1 MLTTIS
7 KNQIIFWINSIPVT
21 CCALFESITDLRD
34 GDILIALICGILQIK
49 SMPSIEAET
58 TVTGCVLLSIPDFAF
73 SPITV
78 SIKSCLEHK
87 HITVGVL
94 HNSERRSLS
103 YTCFQV
109 ISSCDENTLKTVATM
124 ESILRVAEH
133 STRSLL

>member
-21 CCALFESITDLRD
+21 CCALFESIADLRD
-34 GDILIALICGILQIK
+34 GDILIALICSILQIK

-73 SPITV
+73 SPMIV

-94 HNSERRSLS
+94 YNSERRVYS
-103 YTCFQV
+103 YTCFQL
-109 ISSCDENTLKTVATM
+109 ISSCDESTLKTGATI
-124 ESILRVAEH
+124 ESKLRVAQH
-133 STRSLL
+133 STRSLV